1 MASMATADEL
11 RAQISAQQQRR
22 EQAKARVERANQEI
36 SAAKERQ
43 KLRAELEQ
51 IRAEAIDLEDAERG
65 AHQFRKDID
74 RDIFWFV
81 PDTQRP
87 TAVASTTAQPLGGDR
102 KHVQSRMDCG
112 AAVVSGELEWSISGF
127 SWLETTLNQSPVDRF
142 LNHAK
147 STEISVGGHRF
158 KLMYHPNKMR
168 MGGYQQRGSL
178 VIWHDDSHEGEGV
191 AFRYSISIKSKERG
205 FIQWG
210 DSGSVDERED
220 TDARIF
226 GPDVC
231 ENPTI
236 PTGIFGMSHTQLMNS
251 EWIIDDVLTAK
262 LRVDVRP
269 DVEYEDVLKH
279 EVDKDVGDIVVPSST
294 ITDRLALLLE
304 SGAGSDLTFVVQGE
318 RIRAHSAIVSA
329 CSDVLQRLL
338 ACGMQESISK
348 EITIADCEPQI
359 FRMFLR
365 HLYSDSFTCL
375 ESFIAGKSSEQ
386 SSGDASDSRSAAGEV
401 STKMSMLQQ
410 LLAVSHK
417 YQVTR
422 LQLWCERELCRCITV
437 GEVCTVLCQAHLYEA
452 KKLEK
457 KCLEFIKAHRN
468 DVVKSVEFASLTR
481 EWPELCLKIMLHM
494 GDVSD
499 ASAATA
505 MDVQR
510 SLHKRKRESPH
521 A

>member
-112 AAVVSGELEWSISGF
+112 AAVVSGELEWSIGGF
-127 SWLETTLNQSPVDRF
+127 SWLETALSQQDEEC
-142 LNHAK
+142 A
-147 STEISVGGHRF
+147 ISHCIVVGGHRF

-262 LRVDVRP
+262 LSVEVRARVQ
-269 DVEYEDVLKH
+269 YEED
-279 EVDKDVGDIVVPSST
+279 ERSAEIVVPSST
-294 ITDRLALLLE
+294 LTDRLMLLLD
-304 SGAGSDLTFVVQGE
+304 SGSGSDVSFIVQGE
-318 RIRAHSAIVSA
+318 TIQAHSPIVSA
-329 CSDVLQRLL
+329 CSDVLHSLL
-338 ACGMQESISK
+338 ACGMKESISK
-348 EITIADCEPQI
+348 EIAIDDCEPQI
-359 FRMFLR
+359 FRLFLQY
-365 HLYSDSFTCL
+365 LYSDSFASL
-375 ESFIAGKSSEQ
+375 ESFIAGKASEQ
-386 SSGDASDSRSAAGEV
+386 NSGDASGSRTAVSEV
-401 STKMSMLQQ
+401 STTMSILQQ

-452 KKLEK
+452 KQLEQ
-457 KCLEFIKAHRN
+457 KCLEFIKTHKN
-468 DVVKSVEFASLTR
+468 EVVRTDTFGSLSQV
-481 EWPELCLKIMLHM
+481 WPQVSLKITLHM
-494 GDVSD
+494 SD
-499 ASAATA
+499 IDERSAAA
-505 MDVQR
+505 AIDKQM
-510 SLHKRKRESPH
+510 SGHKRKRDSLD

>member
-191 AFRYSISIKSKERG
+191 AFRYSISIKSKDRG
-205 FIQWG
+205 FVQWG
-210 DSGSVDERED
+210 DAGSVDEDEF
-220 TDARIF
+220 TDRRIF

-231 ENPTI
+231 EESAI
-236 PTGIFGMSHTQLMNS
+236 PTGVFGMNHTQLMHS
-251 EWIIDDVLTAK
+251 EWVIDDVLTAK
-262 LRVDVRP
+262 LKVDVRP
-269 DVEYEDVLKH
+269 NVGYEED
-279 EVDKDVGDIVVPSST
+279 EVGEEIVVPSST
-294 ITDRLALLLE
+294 HTDRLALLLE
-304 SGAGSDLTFVVQGE
+304 SEAGCDVTFVVQGE
-318 RIRAHSAIVSA
+318 RIRAHAAIVSA
-329 CSDVLQRLL
+329 SSDVLQRLL

-348 EITIADCEPQI
+348 EVTIADCEPEV

>member
-43 KLRAELEQ
+43 KLRAELE
-51 IRAEAIDLEDAERG
+51 RVLGETRDVKEMESSFKRY
-65 AHQFRKDID
+65 REDID
-74 RDIFWFV
+74 SDRVWLASDSR
-81 PDTQRP
+81 RP
-87 TAVASTTAQPLGGDR
+87 AEVASTGAAGGVSKDR
-102 KHVQSRMDCG
+102 KHVQSRTDCG
-112 AAVVSGELEWSISGF
+112 AAVVSGELEWDIRGF
-127 SWLETTLNQSPVDRF
+127 SWLKTALRQVCEKAAMSHSIV
-142 LNHAK
+142 
-147 STEISVGGHRF
+147 VGGHIFR
-158 KLMYHPNKMR
+158 LMYHPNKEN
-168 MGGYQQRGSL
+168 MGFFDQRGSL
-178 VIWHDDSHEGEGV
+178 VICHNGPPDDEDDEGV

-348 EITIADCEPQI
+348 EIAIGDCEPQV

-365 HLYSDSFTCL
+365 YLYSDSFPCL
-375 ESFIAGKSSEQ
+375 ESFIAGKNSEQ
-386 SSGDASDSRSAAGEV
+386 SSGDASDSRSAAGDA
-401 STKMSMLQQ
+401 STKISMLQQ

-417 YQVTR
+417 YQVAR
-422 LQLWCERELCRCITV
+422 LQLWCERELSKCIAI
-437 GEVCTVLCQAHLYEA
+437 GDVCTVLCQAHLYEA
-452 KKLEK
+452 KRLEK
-457 KCLEFIKAHRN
+457 KCLDFILAHKN
-468 DVVKSVEFASLTR
+468 EVVRTDAFGSLSQA
-481 EWPELCLKIMLHM
+481 WPQVSLKIILHF
-494 GDVSD
+494 GAIDES
-499 ASAATA
+499 SAAVA
-505 MDVQR
+505 IGKQQ
-510 SLHKRKRESPH
+510 SGHKRKRDDQDE
-521 A
+521 

>member
-112 AAVVSGELEWSISGF
+112 AAVVSGELEWSIGGF
-127 SWLETTLNQSPVDRF
+127 SWLETALSQQDEEC
-142 LNHAK
+142 A
-147 STEISVGGHRF
+147 ISHCIVVGGHRF

-452 KKLEK
+452 KQLEQ
-457 KCLEFIKAHRN
+457 KCLEFIKTHKN
-468 DVVKSVEFASLTR
+468 EVVRTDTFGSLSQV
-481 EWPELCLKIMLHM
+481 WPQVSLKITLHM
-494 GDVSD
+494 SD
-499 ASAATA
+499 IDERSAAA
-505 MDVQR
+505 AIDKQM
-510 SLHKRKRESPH
+510 SGHKRKRDSLD